1 MERNTY
7 CSTCK
12 KDYVY
17 TDFKQTSCPY
27 CKDQKKE
34 REHTGDTF
42 FDKLGKI
49 LEIVPE
55 LAKQTKTL
63 ENFKSWLDSYIT
75 EQENLSSSFTYEN
88 KDNDIG
94 NLYTFDS
101 KLETLKEIR
110 DKLNQIEEEVN
121 RTWSLE

>member
-1 MERNTY
+1 MERNAY

-27 CKDQKKE
+27 CKGQKNEKE
-34 REHTGDTF
+34 NTRNQVHDDLHLIF
-42 FDKLGKI
+42 KA
-49 LEIVPE
+49 
-55 LAKQTKTL
+55 AKQGVTL
-63 ENFKSWLDSYIT
+63 KHFKDWLDNYIT